1 MEVENVQIFVLMARF
16 SEAET
21 AQVSASILRD
31 FSFEL
36 EVNEVKLCLDCIN
49 RERLNL
55 GDFVCSCVELFH
67 TSDAD
72 NYPV

>member
-1 MEVENVQIFVLMARF
+1 MKKSEALFERVGS
-16 SEAET
+16 SEAE
-21 AQVSASILRD
+21 AAMASASSSTAL
-31 FSFEL
+31 SFEL
-36 EVNEVKLCLDCIN
+36 EVYEINLCLDCIN

-72 NYPV
+72 NYSV